1 MQRNL
6 SVMSS
11 LVILASAMVVGCSLV
26 KPPADPGTS
35 ATSFGGAS
43 KRKLKLIA
51 DELGEDQLHDL
62 ISPSRVALK
71 VMMASRPIDDL
82 GLRDIVWSAADE
94 HVIDS
99 DRRTRL
105 EANGLR
111 MAVIDGALP
120 PEIEEMLSPD
130 APQGKRIDPMV
141 VAIPDGHATPILLGP
156 ETPAAHKTLFL
167 SLGNGAVGRDYEG
180 VAGAVRLTGTR
191 DDEAVSIRIVPEI
204 HHGADQIRYA
214 PAENVGEF
222 EPEQFIMRGG
232 KLEES
237 FRDLAANV
245 RLEPDQ
251 ILVLGCWPD
260 RSGSLG
266 HFLFTKAEPKSD
278 RLLQTVIF
286 VWAAQTGP
294 TEIPWVEPITPP
306 TNLRRVDPSD
316 LGLGEGEYEGT
327 DGAGS
332 GAGGFGRLGN
342 GGASRR

>member
-6 SVMSS
+6 WVMSS

-35 ATSFGGAS
+35 VTSLGGAG
-43 KRKLKLIA
+43 KKKLKQIA
-51 DELGEDQLHDL
+51 DGLGEDQLSDL
-62 ISPSRVALK
+62 IAPSRIALK
-71 VMMASRPIDDL
+71 VMMASRPIDDPE
-82 GLRDIVWSAADE
+82 LREIVWSAGDE
-94 HVIDS
+94 LVIDTE
-99 DRRTRL
+99 RRMRL

-111 MAVIDGALP
+111 MAIIDGALP

-130 APQGKRIDPMV
+130 APQGKRIDPTI

-180 VAGAVRLTGTR
+180 VAGAVRLTGSK
-191 DDEAVSIRIVPEI
+191 DGDAVSLRIVPEI
-204 HHGADQIRYA
+204 HHGADQIRFA
-214 PAENVGEF
+214 PAENVGAF
-222 EPEQFIMRGG
+222 EPEQFVMRGG
-232 KLEES
+232 KLEEN
-237 FRDLAANV
+237 FRDLASNV

-251 ILVLGCWPD
+251 ILVIGSWPD

-266 HFLFTKAEPKSD
+266 HFLFSKTEPKSD
-278 RLLQTVIF
+278 RLLQTVVFI
-286 VWAAQTGP
+286 WATQTGP

-306 TNLRRVDPSD
+306 SNLRRVDPSD
-316 LGLGEGEYEGT
+316 LGLDEGEFEGT
-327 DGAGS
+327 GS
-332 GAGGFGRLGN
+332 DSGGVGGFSRLGN